1 MVFNRSREINRIII
15 SPEQATAAQSQTS
28 REIGK
33 LEAPDD
39 QIQRK
44 RVMPWYQSKFDASSS
59 TGDKAVI
66 ESIATTAI
74 EVVFENN
81 AGKKAMLTRN
91 TKYPR
96 QWQRLCCMAR
106 A

>member
-1 MVFNRSREINRIII
+1 MVFNRSRVVNQIII
-15 SPEQATAAQSQTS
+15 SPEQASAAQSQTS

-33 LEAPDD
+33 LEEPDD

-44 RVMPWYQSKFDASSS
+44 RVMPWYQSKFDSSPS
-59 TGDKAVI
+59 TGDKTVI

-81 AGKKAMLTRN
+81 AGKKAMLAGN
-91 TKYPR
+91 TKYPK
-96 QWQRLCCMAR
+96 QWQRLYCMAR